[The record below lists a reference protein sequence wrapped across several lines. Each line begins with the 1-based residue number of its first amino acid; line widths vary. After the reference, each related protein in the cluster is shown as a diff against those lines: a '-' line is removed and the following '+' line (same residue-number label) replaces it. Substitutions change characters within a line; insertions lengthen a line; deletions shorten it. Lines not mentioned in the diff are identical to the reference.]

1 MRRLMPI
8 ISLDIHRALRARN
21 KRIVDISLD
30 EPLAILITVSKTP
43 TEIVTERK
51 SEIFSEIDTSSGR
64 FVEKLRVL
72 CRQPSV
78 SAQNIGLTETA
89 DLVGSFLRELGFS
102 VEQFSP
108 SKGPQVVFGELR
120 SRAGKKTLVMYN
132 HYDVQPVEPIDLW
145 RNPPFSAVVEDGKV
159 YARGASDNKGN
170 IVSRLMAIDAFLKA
184 TRDVPCNIKWVIEGE
199 EEIGSPHFSEFIA
212 VYKPRLTGDSAIW
225 EFGGLDY
232 EDRPLVTLGLK
243 GMLYV
248 EFKVQ
253 TALKDSHSARAA
265 VVENPAWRLV
275 RMLDTITDEDGRI
288 LVEGW
293 YDDVKPFTQEELEVI
308 RAMPLE
314 EHSIRDELGVKNFLY
329 GLTGF
334 EFKKAFYGNPT
345 ANIAGIWSGYTGP
358 GHKTVLPSIAQA
370 KMDFRLVPNQD
381 PIKLATK
388 LKQHLIRHGF
398 ADIEVNLQAENPAA
412 RTPIDSTIAK
422 ISAHAGREVFR
433 REPVTLVTSAA
444 SGPMHF
450 FTNTLGLATVAIGC
464 NHAKSNTHAPNE
476 NQRIDVFI
484 QGSKWIARVIEDF
497 AK

>member
-1 MRRLMPI
+1 MI
-8 ISLDIHRALRARN
+8 
-21 KRIVDISLD
+21 
-30 EPLAILITVSKTP
+30 PLAKTP
-43 TEIVTERK
+43 NETLMERK
-51 SEIFSEIDTSSGR
+51 DEIFNEIDKSSNR
-64 FVEKLRVL
+64 FVEKLQAL

-78 SAQNIGLTETA
+78 SAQNLGLDETA
-89 DLVGSFLRELGFS
+89 ELVSRFLRETGFT
-102 VEQFSP
+102 VERFSP
-108 SKGPQVVFGELR
+108 STGPPIVFAELPSKTGR
-120 SRAGKKTLVMYN
+120 RTLVFYN
-132 HYDVQPVEPIDLW
+132 HYDVQPVEPVELW
-145 RNPPFSAVVEDGKV
+145 KNPPFSATVEDGKI

-170 IVSRLMAIDAFLKA
+170 IASRLMAVDAFLKV

-199 EEIGSPHFSEFIA
+199 EEIGSPHFSEFIMR
-212 VYKPRLTGDSAIW
+212 YKERLTGDSGIW

-248 EFKVQ
+248 EFRVQ

-293 YDDVKPFTQEELEVI
+293 YDNVKPFTQEELEVI

-314 EHSIRDELGVKNFLY
+314 EHSIRDELGVKNFLF

-334 EFKKAFYGNPT
+334 EFKRAFYGNPT

-358 GHKTVLPSIAQA
+358 GHKTVLPSVAQA

-381 PIKLATK
+381 PVKLAEK
-388 LKQHLIRHGF
+388 LRQHLVRHGF
-398 ADIEVNLQAENPAA
+398 ADVEVNLQAENPAA
-412 RTPIDSTIAK
+412 RTPIDAPIAK
-422 ISAHAGREVFR
+422 IAARAGREVFHK
-433 REPVTLVTSAA
+433 EPVTLVTSAA
-444 SGPMHF
+444 SGPMHY
-450 FTNTLGLATVAIGC
+450 FTNTLGLPTVAIGC

-476 NQRIDVFI
+476 NQRIDVFV
-484 QGSKWIARVIEDF
+484 QGSKWIARVIEEF
-497 AK
+497 AKQT

>member
-1 MRRLMPI
+1 MSKTANETIADPRDGIFREI
-8 ISLDIHRALRARN
+8 DSSSNKFVEQLRA
-21 KRIVDISLD
+21 
-30 EPLAILITVSKTP
+30 
-43 TEIVTERK
+43 
-51 SEIFSEIDTSSGR
+51 
-64 FVEKLRVL
+64 L

-78 SAQNIGLTETA
+78 SAQNLGLVETA
-89 DLVGSFLRELGFS
+89 DLVSKFLKETSFT

-108 SKGPQVVFGELR
+108 SKGPPVIFAELASKTGR
-120 SRAGKKTLVMYN
+120 RTLVLYN
-132 HYDVQPVEPIDLW
+132 HYDVQPVEPVELW
-145 RNPPFSAVVEDGKV
+145 KNPPFSATLEDGRI

-170 IVSRLMAIDAFLKA
+170 IVSRLMTINAFLMA
-184 TRDVPCNIKWVIEGE
+184 RGDVPCNIKWAIEGE
-199 EEIGSPHFSEFIA
+199 EEIGSPHFSEFITR
-212 VYKPRLTGDSAIW
+212 YKDRLTGEGAIW

-232 EDRPLVTLGLK
+232 DDRPLVTLGLK

-275 RMLDTITDEDGRI
+275 RMLNTIKDDDGRI

-293 YDDVKPFTQEELEVI
+293 YDDVKPFTPDELEVI

-314 EHSIRDELGVKNFLY
+314 EHSIRDELGVKNFLF

-358 GHKTVLPSIAQA
+358 GHKTVLPSVAQA

-381 PIKLATK
+381 PVKLAGK
-388 LKQHLIRHGF
+388 LKQHLVRHGF
-398 ADIEVNLQAENPAA
+398 ADVEVNLQAENPAA
-412 RTPIDSTIAK
+412 RTPIDSPIAK
-422 ISAHAGREVFR
+422 FAARTGRDVFR
-433 REPVTLVTSAA
+433 KEPVTLVTSAA
-444 SGPMHF
+444 SGPMHY
-450 FTNTLGLATVAIGC
+450 FTNTLGLPTVAIGC

-476 NQRIDVFI
+476 NQRIDVFV
-484 QGSKWIARVIEDF
+484 QGSKWIARVIEEF
-497 AK
+497 AKQA

>member
-1 MRRLMPI
+1 MIPMAKAP
-8 ISLDIHRALRARN
+8 S
-21 KRIVDISLD
+21 
-30 EPLAILITVSKTP
+30 ET
-43 TEIVTERK
+43 VTEQK
-51 SEIFSEIDTSSGR
+51 DEIFHEIGNSSHR
-64 FVEKLRVL
+64 FVEQLQAL
-72 CRQPSV
+72 CSQPSV
-78 SAQNIGLTETA
+78 SAQNQGLVETA
-89 DLVGSFLRELGFS
+89 ELVSKFLKETGFT

-108 SKGPQVVFGELR
+108 SKGPPIVFAELSSKTGR
-120 SRAGKKTLVMYN
+120 KTLVFYN
-132 HYDVQPVEPIDLW
+132 HYDVQPVEPIELW
-145 RNPPFSAVVEDGKV
+145 KNPPFSATVEDGRV

-170 IVSRLMAIDAFLKA
+170 IVSRLMAINAFLKVSG
-184 TRDVPCNIKWVIEGE
+184 DVPCNIKWVIEGE
-199 EEIGSPHFSEFIA
+199 EEIGSPHFSEFITR
-212 VYKPRLTGDSAIW
+212 YKERLTGDSAIW

-248 EFKVQ
+248 EFRVQ

-288 LVEGW
+288 MVEGW

-314 EHSIRDELGVKNFLY
+314 EHSIRDELGVKNFLF

-358 GHKTVLPSIAQA
+358 GHKTVLPSVAQA

-381 PIKLATK
+381 PVKLAGK
-388 LKQHLIRHGF
+388 LRQHLVRHGF
-398 ADIEVNLQAENPAA
+398 ADVEVSLQAENPAA
-412 RTPIDSTIAK
+412 RTSIDAPIAK
-422 ISAHAGREVFR
+422 IAARTGREVFHK
-433 REPVTLVTSAA
+433 EPVTLVTSAA
-444 SGPMHF
+444 SGPMHYY
-450 FTNTLGLATVAIGC
+450 TNTLGLPTVAIGC

-484 QGSKWIARVIEDF
+484 QGSKWIARVIEEF
-497 AK
+497 AKQA

>member
-1 MRRLMPI
+1 MIPVAKPPSETI
-8 ISLDIHRALRARN
+8 TEQKNAL
-21 KRIVDISLD
+21 
-30 EPLAILITVSKTP
+30 
-43 TEIVTERK
+43 
-51 SEIFSEIDTSSGR
+51 FSEIDKNSGQ
-64 FVEKLRVL
+64 FVDKLRVL
-72 CRQPSV
+72 CQQPSV
-78 SAQNIGLTETA
+78 SAQNMGLKETA
-89 DLVGSFLRELGFS
+89 DLVSSFLRDLGFT
-102 VEQFSP
+102 VEQFTP
-108 SKGPQVVFGELR
+108 SKGPPVIFGELR
-120 SRAGKKTLVMYN
+120 SRTGRNTLVIYN
-132 HYDVQPVEPIDLW
+132 HYDVQPVEPVDLW
-145 RNPPFSAVVEDGKV
+145 RNPPFSAVIEDNKV
-159 YARGASDNKGN
+159 FARGASDNKGN
-170 IVSRLMAIDAFLKA
+170 IISRLLSIDAFLKK
-184 TRDVPCNIKWVIEGE
+184 TGDVPCHIKWVIEGE
-199 EEIGSPHFSEFIA
+199 EEIGSPHFSEFIS
-212 VYKPRLTGDSAIW
+212 VYKPRLNGDSAIW

-293 YDDVKPFTQEELEVI
+293 YDDVKPFTPEELEVI
-308 RAMPLE
+308 RQMPLE

-381 PIKLATK
+381 PVKLAGK

-398 ADIEVNLQAENPAA
+398 VEIEVNIQAENPAA
-412 RTPIDSTIAK
+412 RTPIDSPIAK
-422 ISAHAGREVFR
+422 IAAQAGREVFHK
-433 REPVTLVTSAA
+433 EPVTLVTSAA
-444 SGPMHF
+444 SGPMHY

-464 NHAKSNTHAPNE
+464 NHSKSNTHAPNE
-476 NQRIDVFI
+476 NQRIDVFV
-484 QGSKWIARVIEDF
+484 QGSKWIARVIENL
-497 AK
+497 AKPR

>member
-1 MRRLMPI
+1 VAKTSSETI
-8 ISLDIHRALRARN
+8 T
-21 KRIVDISLD
+21 
-30 EPLAILITVSKTP
+30 EP
-43 TEIVTERK
+43 RD
-51 SEIFSEIDTSSGR
+51 EIFHEIDSSR
-64 FVEKLRVL
+64 DKFVEKLRAL

-78 SAQNIGLTETA
+78 SAQNLGLNETAEMVSRFLTET
-89 DLVGSFLRELGFS
+89 GFT

-108 SKGPQVVFGELR
+108 SKGPPVVFAELASKTGR
-120 SRAGKKTLVMYN
+120 RTLVFYN
-132 HYDVQPVEPIDLW
+132 HYDVQPVEPVELW
-145 RNPPFSAVVEDGKV
+145 KNPPFSATLEEGRV

-170 IVSRLMAIDAFLKA
+170 IVSRLMTINAFLK
-184 TRDVPCNIKWVIEGE
+184 TRGDVPCNIKWAIEGE
-199 EEIGSPHFSEFIA
+199 EEIGSPHFSEFITR
-212 VYKPRLTGDSAIW
+212 YKDRLTGESAIW

-232 EDRPLVTLGLK
+232 DDRPLVTLGLK

-293 YDDVKPFTQEELEVI
+293 YDDVKPFTTEELEVI

-314 EHSIRDELGVKNFLY
+314 EHSIRDELGVKNFLF
-329 GLTGF
+329 GLTGL

-358 GHKTVLPSIAQA
+358 GHKTVLPSVAQA

-381 PIKLATK
+381 PVKLAGK
-388 LKQHLIRHGF
+388 LKQHLVRHGF
-398 ADIEVNLQAENPAA
+398 ADVEVNLQAENPAA
-412 RTPIDSTIAK
+412 RTPIDSPIAK
-422 ISAHAGREVFR
+422 IAARAGREVFHK
-433 REPVTLVTSAA
+433 EPVTLVTSAA
-444 SGPMHF
+444 SGPMHYY
-450 FTNTLGLATVAIGC
+450 TNTLGLPTVAIGC

-484 QGSKWIARVIEDF
+484 QGSKWIARVIEEF
-497 AK
+497 AKA

>member
-1 MRRLMPI
+1 M
-8 ISLDIHRALRARN
+8 AKAQN
-21 KRIVDISLD
+21 EV
-30 EPLAILITVSKTP
+30 IT
-43 TEIVTERK
+43 ELHH
-51 SEIFSEIDTSSGR
+51 EIFQQIDSSSDR
-64 FVEKLRVL
+64 FVEQLRAL

-78 SAQNIGLTETA
+78 SAQNLGLNETA
-89 DLVGSFLRELGFS
+89 ELVSMFLRETGFT
-102 VEQFSP
+102 VEAFSP
-108 SKGPQVVFGELR
+108 SKGPPVVFAELASKIGR
-120 SRAGKKTLVMYN
+120 KTLVFYN
-132 HYDVQPVEPIDLW
+132 HYDVQPVEPVELW
-145 RNPPFSAVVEDGKV
+145 KNPPFSATVEDGRV

-170 IVSRLMAIDAFLKA
+170 IISRLMAINAFLKA
-184 TRDVPCNIKWVIEGE
+184 TGTVPCNLKWVIEGE
-199 EEIGSPHFSEFIA
+199 EEIGSPHFSEFITR
-212 VYKPRLTGDSAIW
+212 YKERLIGDSAIW

-248 EFKVQ
+248 EFRVQ

-288 LVEGW
+288 MVDGW

-308 RAMPLE
+308 RTMPLE

-358 GHKTVLPSIAQA
+358 GHKTVLPSVAQA

-381 PIKLATK
+381 PVKLAGK
-388 LKQHLIRHGF
+388 LRQHLVRHGF
-398 ADIEVNLQAENPAA
+398 GDVEVNLQAENPAA
-412 RTPIDSTIAK
+412 RTPIDAPIAK
-422 ISAHAGREVFR
+422 IAAHAGREVFR
-433 REPVTLVTSAA
+433 KEPVTLVTSAA
-444 SGPMHF
+444 SGPMHY
-450 FTNTLGLATVAIGC
+450 FTNTLGLPTVAIGC

-484 QGSKWIARVIEDF
+484 QGSKWIALVIEEF
-497 AK
+497 AKQT

>member
-1 MRRLMPI
+1 MMIP
-8 ISLDIHRALRARN
+8 
-21 KRIVDISLD
+21 
-30 EPLAILITVSKTP
+30 VSKTP
-43 TEIVTERK
+43 SEIITERK
-51 SEIFSEIDTSSGR
+51 DEIFHQIDSSSKKY
-64 FVEKLRVL
+64 VEQLQAL

-78 SAQNIGLTETA
+78 SAQNQGLVETA
-89 DLVGSFLRELGFS
+89 ELVSKFLKETGFT

-108 SKGPQVVFGELR
+108 SKGPPVVFAELASKTGR
-120 SRAGKKTLVMYN
+120 RTLVFYN
-132 HYDVQPVEPIDLW
+132 HYDVQPVEPVELW
-145 RNPPFSAVVEDGKV
+145 KNPPFSAVLEDGRV

-170 IVSRLMAIDAFLKA
+170 IVSRLMAINAFLKA
-184 TRDVPCNIKWVIEGE
+184 RGDVPCNIKWAIEGE
-199 EEIGSPHFSEFIA
+199 EEIGSPHFSEFITR
-212 VYKPRLTGDSAIW
+212 YKDKLTGESAIW

-232 EDRPLVTLGLK
+232 DDRPLVTLGLK

-293 YDDVKPFTQEELEVI
+293 YDDVKPFTTEELELI

-314 EHSIRDELGVKNFLY
+314 EHSIRDELGVKNFLFS
-329 GLTGF
+329 LTGF

-358 GHKTVLPSIAQA
+358 GHKTVLPSVAQA

-381 PIKLATK
+381 PVKLAGK
-388 LKQHLIRHGF
+388 LKLHLVRHGF
-398 ADIEVNLQAENPAA
+398 ADVEVNLQAENPAA
-412 RTPIDSTIAK
+412 RTPIDSPIAK
-422 ISAHAGREVFR
+422 IAARAGREVFHK
-433 REPVTLVTSAA
+433 EPVTLVTSAA
-444 SGPMHF
+444 SGPMHY
-450 FTNTLGLATVAIGC
+450 FTNTLGLPTVAIGC

-476 NQRIDVFI
+476 NQRIDVFV
-484 QGSKWIARVIEDF
+484 QGSKWIARVIEEF
-497 AK
+497 ARA

>member
-1 MRRLMPI
+1 M
-8 ISLDIHRALRARN
+8 AKAQN
-21 KRIVDISLD
+21 EV
-30 EPLAILITVSKTP
+30 IT
-43 TEIVTERK
+43 ELHH
-51 SEIFSEIDTSSGR
+51 EIFQQIDSSSDR
-64 FVEKLRVL
+64 FVEQLRAL

-78 SAQNIGLTETA
+78 SAQNLGLNETA
-89 DLVGSFLRELGFS
+89 ELVSMFLRETGFT
-102 VEQFSP
+102 VEAFSP
-108 SKGPQVVFGELR
+108 SKGPPVVFAELASKIGR
-120 SRAGKKTLVMYN
+120 KTLVFYN
-132 HYDVQPVEPIDLW
+132 HYDVQPVEPVELW
-145 RNPPFSAVVEDGKV
+145 KNPPFSATVEDGRV

-170 IVSRLMAIDAFLKA
+170 IISRLMAINAFLKA
-184 TRDVPCNIKWVIEGE
+184 TGTVPCNLKWVIEGE
-199 EEIGSPHFSEFIA
+199 EEIGSPHFSEFITR
-212 VYKPRLTGDSAIW
+212 YKERLIGDSAIW

-248 EFKVQ
+248 EFRVQ

-288 LVEGW
+288 MVDGW

-308 RAMPLE
+308 RTMPLE

-358 GHKTVLPSIAQA
+358 GHKTVLPSVAQA

-381 PIKLATK
+381 PVKLAGK
-388 LKQHLIRHGF
+388 LRQHLVRHGF
-398 ADIEVNLQAENPAA
+398 GDVEVNLQAENPAA
-412 RTPIDSTIAK
+412 RTPIDAPIAK
-422 ISAHAGREVFR
+422 IAAHAGREVFR
-433 REPVTLVTSAA
+433 KEPVTLVTSAA
-444 SGPMHF
+444 SGPMHY
-450 FTNTLGLATVAIGC
+450 FTNTLGLPTVAIGC

-476 NQRIDVFI
+476 NQRIDVFV
-484 QGSKWIARVIEDF
+484 QGSKWIALVIEEF
-497 AK
+497 AKQA

>member
-1 MRRLMPI
+1 VT
-8 ISLDIHRALRARN
+8 SLAN
-21 KRIVDISLD
+21 TPS
-30 EPLAILITVSKTP
+30 ETVT
-43 TEIVTERK
+43 TTNDAV
-51 SEIFSEIDTSSGR
+51 FHEIDNDR
-64 FVEKLRVL
+64 DKFVGMLQVL

-78 SAQNIGLTETA
+78 SAQNLGLNETA
-89 DLVGSFLRELGFS
+89 NLVARFLEETGFTI
-102 VEQFSP
+102 ERFSP
-108 SKGPQVVFGELR
+108 TKGPPVVFGELHSKPGR
-120 SRAGKKTLVMYN
+120 KTLIIYN
-132 HYDVQPVEPIDLW
+132 HYDVQPVEPIELW
-145 RNPPFSAVVEDGKV
+145 KNAPFLAVIEDGKV

-170 IVSRLMAIDAFLKA
+170 IVSRLLAISSLLKM
-184 TRDVPCNIKWVIEGE
+184 RGEPPCNIKWVIEGQ
-199 EEIGSPHFSEFIA
+199 EEIGSPDFSQFITS
-212 VYKPRLTGDSAIW
+212 YKPRLSGDAAIW

-253 TALKDSHSARAA
+253 TSLQDSHSARAA
-265 VVENPAWRLV
+265 VVENPAWRLI
-275 RMLDTITDEDGRI
+275 RMLNTLQDEDGRI

-293 YDDVKPFTQEELEVI
+293 YDDVRPFTQEELDAI

-314 EHSIRDELGVKNFLY
+314 EHSIRDELGVKNFLF

-358 GHKTVLPSIAQA
+358 GHKTVLPSVAHA

-381 PIKLATK
+381 PVKLADK
-388 LKQHLIRHGF
+388 LRKHLVRQGF
-398 ADIEVNLQAENPAA
+398 GDVEVNLQAENPAA
-412 RTPIDSTIAK
+412 RTPIDSLISKIAAK
-422 ISAHAGREVFR
+422 AGREVFH

-444 SGPMHF
+444 SGPMHY
-450 FTNTLGLATVAIGC
+450 FTNTLGLPTVAIGC

-476 NQRIDVFI
+476 NQRIDVFV

-497 AK
+497 ARS